1 MVTKILKMTKTPIQN
16 GESSLK
22 PKARLIKTIGEDLI
36 SNNVVA
42 IIELVKNSYDAN
54 SPIVV
59 VEFQGIVD
67 KIVEGKREKRV
78 IKKEFSK
85 LIILDEGDG
94 MDLNIIE
101 NVWMEPATNFKKKSE
116 NVNKQRRFTG
126 EKGIGR
132 FASAKLASKLDIYT
146 RKKDDNEIVVN
157 FNWDDF
163 SDEEKYLEEIKTK
176 WFVREPKSISTK
188 GTILELSTLNNSW
201 DEHQIRELRVLLS
214 RLLSPISPAEDFLIE
229 LKLPDGLEDLS
240 GLIERPETLNRPD
253 YYIKGSVSDVGIPEI
268 VYFSKK
274 NNKTIPLNILI
285 EEFKL
290 KNPYRLPM
298 CGPFQFEFKVWN
310 RDSDSIK
317 NLANDIEST
326 VKNVKGD
333 LDDLAGIS
341 IYRDNFRVI
350 PYGNKNNDWLNLNIR
365 RVNNPTMRLSN
376 NQIVGYVS
384 IGLDTNPELKD
395 QSNREGIVDS
405 QSFVDLKEFIILILN
420 EVEIR
425 RYNER
430 PRENEDT
437 NKGTESLFDRFSL
450 KEVLVYLNEK
460 LPENKEVLDLIQQK
474 EIEINEGVKK
484 VQEIISRYRRLTTL
498 GQLLD
503 VILHDG
509 GNYLGKIDIQANL
522 IKRHLK
528 NSTINFDTI
537 ESNADK
543 IIKIRE
549 DFAQLFK
556 RIEPFG
562 GRKRGRPKQIIVEDI
577 IHNQFSLAYRD
588 LEKLNIKYELP
599 NTKNSVTI
607 DEAELGIILM
617 NLIQN
622 SIYWLETINHERKIF
637 VNVER
642 NLDSLSIIFS
652 DNGPG
657 IKEGTELSVFD
668 PYFSTKPDGIGLGLT
683 IVGEL
688 ISEYNGDFYLL
699 NNGPLEGANFKI
711 TFKHRI

>member
-1 MVTKILKMTKTPIQN
+1 MSKTPIQN
-16 GESSLK
+16 GESSLR

-36 SNNVVA
+36 SNNIVA

-59 VEFQGIVD
+59 VEFQGEVER
-67 KIVEGKREKRV
+67 IVEGKKEKRV
-78 IKKEFSK
+78 IKKDLSK

-101 NVWMEPATNFKKKSE
+101 NVWMEPATNFKKKSVNE
-116 NVNKQRRFTG
+116 NKLRRFTG

-176 WFVREPKSISTK
+176 WFVREPQTISTK
-188 GTILELSTLNNSW
+188 GTILELNELNNSW
-201 DEHQIRELRVLLS
+201 DEHQIRELRVSLS
-214 RLLSPISPAEDFLIE
+214 RLLSPISPTEDFLIE
-229 LKLPDGLEDLS
+229 LRLPDGLEDLS

-253 YYIKGSVSDVGIPEI
+253 YYIKGSISLEGIPEI

-274 NNKTIPLNILI
+274 NNESIPLSLSI
-285 EEFKL
+285 EEFNL
-290 KNPYRLPM
+290 RNPSRIPI

-317 NLANDIEST
+317 SLANDIEST

-430 PRENEDT
+430 PRENDDIV
-437 NKGTESLFDRFSL
+437 KGKESLFDRFSL

-460 LPENKEVLDLIQQK
+460 LPENNEVLYLIQQK

-498 GQLLD
+498 GQLID

-522 IKRHLK
+522 IKRQLK
-528 NSTINFDTI
+528 NSTINFDGI

-577 IHNQFSLAYRD
+577 ICNQFSLAHRD
-588 LEKLNIKYELP
+588 LEKLNINYELP
-599 NTKNSVTI
+599 SSKNTVTI

-622 SIYWLETINHERKIF
+622 SVYWLESVNHERKIF
-637 VNVER
+637 VDVAR
-642 NLDSLSIIFS
+642 DLDSLSIIFS

-688 ISEYNGDFYLL
+688 VSEYNGDFYLL